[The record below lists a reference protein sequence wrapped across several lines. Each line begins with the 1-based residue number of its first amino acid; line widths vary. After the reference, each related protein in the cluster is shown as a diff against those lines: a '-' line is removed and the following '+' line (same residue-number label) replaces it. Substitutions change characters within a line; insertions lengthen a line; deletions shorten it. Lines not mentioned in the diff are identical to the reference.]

1 MLTIYGIP
9 NCDTVKKSLDW
20 FTKHK
25 IEYVFHNYKKEGVT
39 AALLKDWMSQQDFT
53 LIVNTKSATYK
64 KLSPADQAKCA
75 KAATAVAVLQ
85 ENTSLIKRPIVTKK
99 GNIIAIGFDPETYA
113 SLF

>member
-25 IEYVFHNYKKEGVT
+25 IDYEFHNYKKEGIT
-39 AALLKDWMSQQDFT
+39 ATLLKDWMSQQDFT

-64 KLSPADQAKCA
+64 KLSPADQAKCS
-75 KAATAVAVLQ
+75 KAASAIAVLQ

-99 GNIIAIGFDPETYA
+99 GKIIAIGFNPETYS

>member
-20 FTKHK
+20 LTKHK

-39 AALLKDWMSQQDFT
+39 DTLLKDWMSQQDFT

-64 KLSPADQAKCA
+64 KLSPADQDKC
-75 KAATAVAVLQ
+75 KKTNTAVTVLQ

-99 GNIIAIGFDPETYA
+99 GKIIAIGFDPETYE

>member
-25 IEYVFHNYKKEGVT
+25 IDFVFHNYKKEGIT
-39 AALLKDWMSQQDFT
+39 TTMLKDWIKQQDFT

-64 KLSPADQAKCA
+64 KLSTADQEKCK
-75 KAATAVAVLQ
+75 KANTSVEVLQ
-85 ENTSLIKRPIVTKK
+85 ENTSLIKRPIVTKNGK
-99 GNIIAIGFDPETYA
+99 IIAIGFDPAAYEK
-113 SLF
+113 LF

>member
-39 AALLKDWMSQQDFT
+39 ASLLKDFMSQQDFT
-53 LIVNTKSATYK
+53 QIVNTKSATYK
-64 KLSPADQAKCA
+64 KLSPADQAKCS
-75 KAATAVAVLQ
+75 KATTAIAVLQ

-99 GNIIAIGFDPETYA
+99 GKIMAIGFDPETYT

>member
-39 AALLKDWMSQQDFT
+39 ATLLKDWMSQQDFT

-64 KLSPADQAKCA
+64 KLSPADQAKCT
-75 KAATAVAVLQ
+75 KAATAIAVLQ

-99 GNIIAIGFDPETYA
+99 GKIIAIGFDLATYE

>member
-20 FTKHK
+20 LTKHK
-25 IEYVFHNYKKEGVT
+25 IEYVFHNYKKEGIT
-39 AALLKDWMSQQDFT
+39 ATLLKDWMSQQDFT

-64 KLSPADQAKCA
+64 KLSPVDQAKCA
-75 KAATAVAVLQ
+75 KANTAVAVLI

-99 GNIIAIGFDPETYA
+99 GKIIAIGFDAVTYA